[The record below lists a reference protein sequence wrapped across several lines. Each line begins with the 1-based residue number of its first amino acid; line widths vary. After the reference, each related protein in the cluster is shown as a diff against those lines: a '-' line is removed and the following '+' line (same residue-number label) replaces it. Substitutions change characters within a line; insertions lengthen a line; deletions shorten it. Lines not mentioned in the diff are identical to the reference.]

1 MDVIQATRKFVETIH
16 ANDQTG
22 HDVAHIERVVRLVK
36 RLMENEPVDRTG
48 LLLAAYLHDVEDHK
62 LGRPKGLVKQHL
74 ASLDITEERAS
85 FVEALIDEVSFS
97 KGMTPTTRESE
108 ILQDADRLDAIGAI
122 GIARTFQFAGSRGT
136 PLDVSEDSAIQ
147 HFQDK
152 LLKLASM
159 MHTKEAKRLAHSRHV
174 FMERFYNQFH
184 EEWDG
189 MDT

>member
-22 HDVAHIERVVRLVK
+22 HDVAHIVRVVRLVE

-97 KGMTPTTRESE
+97 KGKMPTTRESE
-108 ILQDADRLDAIGAI
+108 ILQDADRLDAMGAI

-136 PLDVSEDSAIQ
+136 PLDLSEDSAIQ
-147 HFQDK
+147 HFHDK

-159 MHTKEAKRLAHSRHV
+159 MHTAKAKQLAMSRHA
-174 FMERFYNQFH
+174 FMQQFLEQFH

-189 MDT
+189 VDI